1 MQLIPGHG
9 VRQSDHAVPSEP
21 EYGRAEQLRVE
32 ILLLELSPGLS
43 ISLALDRLCEYHA
56 GPVDPDKEGLDDIRQ
71 ALFRLGLVPFVNSL
85 DPVADRELFLR
96 LAWPA
101 RLQQHHPTLAR
112 YRPWAHEGLTI

>member
-1 MQLIPGHG
+1 MQLIPGQG
-9 VRQSDHAVPSEP
+9 VLQSDHAVPAEP
-21 EYGRAEQLRVE
+21 EYDRAEQLRVE

-43 ISLALDRLCEYHA
+43 ISLALDRLCEYP
-56 GPVDPDKEGLDDIRQ
+56 GPVEPDKEGIDDIRQ
-71 ALFRLGLVPFVNSL
+71 ALVRLGLVLFVNSI
-85 DPVADRELFLR
+85 DPLADRELFLR